1 LTKAKEHIFDG
12 SWFMN
17 ETLQNFVLKQLCPDG
32 VWQLSDIVKSLLSYQ
47 LSRLPKGEVSEDE
60 TRYPQSPV
68 GMRAFLMK
76 FFARHYFQTQ
86 NSLFNYMTSQD
97 FFDVFRS
104 GHLRILDV
112 GSGPAVASLAI
123 TNMLVCVLEHLKG
136 VGDWPKGKMAK
147 LEYVLNDTSGI
158 CLGTGQ
164 RMLNDYF
171 QITGRNNTGIIHSR
185 TTRIQKAFPDNMS
198 QLRRIA
204 HNLGTY
210 DMVTFCYVISPLNED
225 KGFDGLVDGLL
236 DIERLCNVDGRILIL
251 QDRFQ
256 VALVRRMS
264 KAIGVS
270 SRKEESTQQVY
281 PSNNTNETYTYTYYR
296 CLYTPSKEMTI
307 KQSYV
312 A

>member
-1 LTKAKEHIFDG
+1 
-12 SWFMN
+12 MN
-17 ETLQNFVLKQLCPDG
+17 ETLQNFVLRELCPDG
-32 VWQLSDIVKSLLSYQ
+32 VWQLSDVVKSLLTYQ
-47 LSRLPKGEVSEDE
+47 ISRLPKGEVSEDE
-60 TRYPQSPV
+60 TRYPQSLT
-68 GMRAFLMK
+68 GMRAFLSK

-97 FFDVFRS
+97 FFDVFRH

-123 TNMLVCVLEHLKG
+123 TNVLLCVLEHLKG
-136 VGDWPKGKMAK
+136 IGKWPKGKIVK
-147 LEYVLNDTSGI
+147 VEYVLNDTSGI

-164 RMLNDYF
+164 HILSDYF
-171 QITGRNNTGIIHSR
+171 RITGRNNTGIIHSR
-185 TTRIQKAFPDNMS
+185 TTRIQKAFPDNMN

-204 HNLGTY
+204 HNLGPY
-210 DMVTFCYVISPLNED
+210 DIVTFCYVVSPLNED
-225 KGFDGLVDGLL
+225 KGFDGLVNGLL
-236 DIERLCNVDGRILIL
+236 DIERLCNIDGRILIL

-256 VALVRRMS
+256 AGLVRRMS
-264 KAIGVS
+264 TTIGVS

-281 PSNNTNETYTYTYYR
+281 PSKNTDETYTYTYYR
-296 CLYTPSKEMTI
+296 CLYAPSKEMTI

>member
-1 LTKAKEHIFDG
+1 
-12 SWFMN
+12 MN

-32 VWQLSDIVKSLLSYQ
+32 VWQLSDVVKSLLSYQ
-47 LSRLPKGEVSEDE
+47 LSRLPKGGVSEDE

-68 GMRAFLMK
+68 GIRAFLMK

-86 NSLFNYMTSQD
+86 NSLFDYMTSQD

-123 TNMLVCVLEHLKG
+123 TNMLVFVLEHLKD
-136 VGDWPKGKMAK
+136 VGEWPKGKMVK

-164 RMLNDYF
+164 HMLNDYF
-171 QITGRNNTGIIHSR
+171 RITGRNNTGIIHSR
-185 TTRIQKAFPDNMS
+185 TTRIQKAFPDNMN

-225 KGFDGLVDGLL
+225 KSFDGLVDGLL
-236 DIERLCNVDGRILIL
+236 DIERPCNVDGRILIL

-256 VALVRRMS
+256 AALVRRMS

-281 PSNNTNETYTYTYYR
+281 PSKNTNETYTYTYYR
-296 CLYTPSKEMTI
+296 CLYAPRKEMTI